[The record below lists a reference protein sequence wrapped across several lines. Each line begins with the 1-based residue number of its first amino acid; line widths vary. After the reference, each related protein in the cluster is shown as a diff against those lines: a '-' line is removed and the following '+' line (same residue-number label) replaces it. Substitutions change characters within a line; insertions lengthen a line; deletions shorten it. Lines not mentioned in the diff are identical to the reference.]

1 MKYNTNKMFC
11 IFKTK
16 GAELIVLLQHMPTV
30 LVMVV
35 VFCWSADISICQNFL
50 FIQNYIKKT
59 LQIFGAFVVEFFS
72 PFCERRDKVFR

>member
-16 GAELIVLLQHMPTV
+16 GAELIVLLQHTPTV

-50 FIQNYIKKT
+50 FIQNYIKKRSEQSERFSVFYEMLDAG
-59 LQIFGAFVVEFFS
+59 LQ
-72 PFCERRDKVFR
+72 